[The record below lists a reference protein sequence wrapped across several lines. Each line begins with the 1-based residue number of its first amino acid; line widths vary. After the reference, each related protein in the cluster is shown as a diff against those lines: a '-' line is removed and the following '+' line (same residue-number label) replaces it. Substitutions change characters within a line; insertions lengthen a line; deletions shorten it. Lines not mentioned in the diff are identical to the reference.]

1 MDAPQET
8 GVTVFLLPEIKME
21 EQDSVG
27 LEAEDENEREELQ
40 GRREEDPQRVKQE
53 PVEEP
58 SKNWDA
64 RLEEFLRTLQPVC
77 SEGETPQTP
86 DVEQQKDPKTLAV
99 PSQEETEPNKQA
111 SRLCVSPKTQP
122 HLIGGTQL
130 AYGAHLDANSYGK
143 KREKALAG
151 DAARLEMRRQ
161 RFRTLRYQDADG
173 PRELCQQL
181 QQQCQKWL
189 NPDRNTKARMLE
201 LVTLEQFLAVV
212 PAEMLSCL
220 WENGPVTCAKAVTL
234 AEDFLRSQ
242 QRDSRDLE
250 EQGMQDLSDTEE
262 MHETKKEDKTS
273 ANLLASGK
281 WLKDSKKENPL
292 LDNPEKKS
300 AFLKIENGNN
310 FLCQEEPEKGQ
321 QKTDRRN
328 GNATEEKRDLFVD
341 SQGGCKGGDE
351 STIQQ
356 DVNLK
361 YERCKKGTHECS
373 PELEKPY
380 KCWHCG
386 QSFSSSSDLLSHERN
401 HVGEQL
407 YKCSHCGGSQRIHMG
422 RRPRK
427 CSHCGNTFGCNPQE
441 ETTGGKKFH
450 TCGECGE
457 KYMHRS
463 GLLKHQGVHRGEKP
477 YKCLKCGENFGNYSN
492 FRTHCQ
498 THTGEKQYKCLQC
511 EVCFS
516 SIARLRAHERIH
528 VVVCSCCGKSFSK
541 KSELI
546 EHERNHAR
554 EDAIVCFD
562 CGKAFKFNSELMAHV
577 RTHKDKKLE
586 CPDTKKTLI
595 CSECGDTFKHA
606 SAFKTHQRVH
616 RGEHR
621 KDQQDQE
628 ECVEG
633 PSEIKMETEEEDQQM
648 EEPRKRRRLT
658 GEIRSKAAAVSE
670 PEDAVMEDSTS
681 ETEVTDEQPQ
691 PQPQCDQDSL
701 ENNSEK
707 QLMKAAGPQQP
718 VPEKAIPFVS
728 QKGRNLV
735 VQCKYCLPLIRR
747 ICSGLSDASSMKQH
761 LKAHPD
767 KLNAILEIT
776 GDRRPVPS
784 EEPMH
789 FDREGDNIADVYGPS
804 AVRIRRSGKQNV
816 TQKILDRTLMD
827 YITEELVP
835 LQTVD
840 KPTFLAL
847 VRLGL
852 PKDLTVMSAKTLRD
866 RIEKRV
872 AGLQE
877 SLVNRMSSV
886 SHVAT
891 VADCRTDGKRTFL
904 GVTAHWISPITLKR
918 EFGALTYK
926 RLKGPLT
933 YCVLTKALHDV
944 HAQYGIRD
952 KVVCLTTD
960 NGSNFMEAF
969 KGFRAKEPVDSS
981 SEEDE
986 DDEYD
991 VNQDEPGM
999 EFLPLS
1005 EILDTGNLSNE
1016 YAPESDLSLPPHHRC
1031 ASYTLNLVATHDVAA
1046 MMAGS
1051 TQDGPFG
1058 PFQKHFCALARK
1070 CRKLWLK
1077 QNNSVLVAEYIYEQ
1091 CGTYLTVPNRN
1102 QWNSVFDALKQL
1114 NRLLSTVP
1122 LKVDAVMDM
1131 CFLARVTADER
1142 LVLQEYTEVMG
1153 PLALSLDILQRENG
1167 MFMGYLLPTLYSL
1180 ERKLQEL
1187 ENKPV
1192 PYVYCLP
1199 LLRGVREALRKRF
1212 SGIWED
1218 NELLLAACL
1227 HPRFKTDWL
1236 DSAQTTQLNRS
1247 TMEALLKAELKAAA
1261 AEESSEKDQEGDN
1274 GLLDFFDIQPQQ
1286 GRSVTDTVEEE
1297 ISKYL
1302 KTPSRELSSLLAFPI
1317 IWRSFLK
1324 FNTGVPSSAAAEKL
1338 TCRDGNVVA
1347 AKRHS
1352 LPDDIFED
1360 LVLLKQN
1367 RALSTFQAAKHSSV

>member
-1 MDAPQET
+1 MDDPQET

-27 LEAEDENEREELQ
+27 LEAEDENASEEHR
-40 GRREEDPQRVKQE
+40 GSREEDPQRIKQE

-64 RLEEFLRTLQPVC
+64 QLEEFLRTLQPVC
-77 SEGETPQTP
+77 SEEETPQTSE
-86 DVEQQKDPKTLAV
+86 VEQQRDPKTSEV
-99 PSQEETEPNKQA
+99 PSQGETEPNKQA
-111 SRLCVSPKTQP
+111 SKLCVSPRTQP
-122 HLIGGTQL
+122 HLIEGTQVVF
-130 AYGAHLDANSYGK
+130 GAHLDADSYGK

-161 RFRTLRYQDADG
+161 HFRTLRYQEADG
-173 PRELCQQL
+173 PRELCKQL
-181 QQQCQKWL
+181 QQQCRKWL
-189 NPDRNTKARMLE
+189 NPDRNTKERMLE
-201 LVTLEQFLAVV
+201 LVTLEHFLAVV
-212 PAEMLSCL
+212 PAEMLSYL
-220 WENGPVTCAKAVTL
+220 WENGPVTCAKAVAL
-234 AEDFLRSQ
+234 AEDFLQSQ
-242 QRDSRDLE
+242 QRDRDLE
-250 EQGMQDLSDTEE
+250 EQGMQELSDTEE
-262 MHETKKEDKTS
+262 RHETKQKDKAS
-273 ANLLASGK
+273 ANLLEIGE
-281 WLKDSKKENPL
+281 WLKDRKEENPF
-292 LDNPEKKS
+292 LDRPEKMS
-300 AFLKIENGNN
+300 AFLKTENDNN
-310 FLCQEEPEKGQ
+310 FLCQGEPEKSQ
-321 QKTDRRN
+321 QKTDGQNR
-328 GNATEEKRDLFVD
+328 NATEEKRDLYVD
-341 SQGGCKGGDE
+341 SHGGCKAGDE

-356 DVNLK
+356 DVDMK
-361 YERCKKGTHECS
+361 YDRCKQGTQES
-373 PELEKPY
+373 SLELEKPY

-407 YKCSHCGGSQRIHMG
+407 YRCSHCGGSERIHMG
-422 RRPRK
+422 RRPHK

-441 ETTGGKKFH
+441 ETNGGKKFH
-450 TCGECGE
+450 TCAECGE

-492 FRTHCQ
+492 FRTHCR

-511 EVCFS
+511 EMCFS

-528 VVVCSCCGKSFSK
+528 VVVCSSCGKSFRN
-541 KSELI
+541 KSDLI
-546 EHERNHAR
+546 EHERTHAR
-554 EDAIVCFD
+554 EDSFVCFD

-595 CSECGDTFKHA
+595 CLECGDNFKHA

-616 RGEHR
+616 RGEHW

-633 PSEIKMETEEEDQQM
+633 PSEVKMEAEE

-658 GEIRSKAAAVSE
+658 GEISKAAAVSE
-670 PEDAVMEDSTS
+670 PEGAMMEESTS
-681 ETEVTDEQPQ
+681 ETKVTDEQ

-701 ENNSEK
+701 KNDSEE
-707 QLMKAAGPQQP
+707 QLMKAEAPQQQ
-718 VPEKAIPFVS
+718 VPKKAVTFVS
-728 QKGRNLV
+728 QKERNVV
-735 VQCKYCLPLIRR
+735 VQCKYCLPLIKK
-747 ICSGLSDASSMKQH
+747 ICSELSDASSVEQH
-761 LKAHPD
+761 LKMAHPD
-767 KLNAILEIT
+767 KLNTILEIT
-776 GDRRPVPS
+776 RDGRPVPS
-784 EEPMH
+784 EEPVH
-789 FDREGDNIADVYGPS
+789 FDREEDDIADVYGPP
-804 AVRIRRSGKQNV
+804 AVRFRRSGKQNV
-816 TQKILDRTLMD
+816 TQKILDRILMD
-827 YITEELVP
+827 YITEEIVP

-852 PKDLTVMSAKTLRD
+852 PKDLTIMSAKTLRD
-866 RIEKRV
+866 RIEKRA
-872 AGLQE
+872 AGLRE
-877 SLVNRMSSV
+877 SLVSRMSAV

-891 VADCRTDGKRTFL
+891 IADCWTDGKRTFL

-933 YCVLTKALHDV
+933 YSVLTKALYDV
-944 HAQYGIRD
+944 HAQYGIHD
-952 KVVCLTTD
+952 KVVCVTTD

-969 KGFRAKEPVDSS
+969 QGFGAREPAAAANSS
-981 SEEDE
+981 SEEEE
-986 DDEYD
+986 DNYD
-991 VNQDEPGM
+991 VNQDESGM

-1005 EILDTGNLSNE
+1005 ETLDTGNLADE
-1016 YAPESDLSLPPHHRC
+1016 YAPESDPSLPPHHRC

-1046 MMAGS
+1046 MIAGS

-1070 CRKLWLK
+1070 CRKLWSK
-1077 QNNSVLVAEYIYEQ
+1077 QNNSALVAEYIYEQ
-1091 CGTYLTVPNRN
+1091 CGTYLTVPNQI
-1102 QWNSVFDALKQL
+1102 QWISVFDALKQL
-1114 NRLLSTVP
+1114 NMLLSTMP

-1131 CFLARVTADER
+1131 CSLARITADER
-1142 LVLQEYTEVMG
+1142 LVLQEYTEIMG

-1187 ENKPV
+1187 ESKPV
-1192 PYVYCLP
+1192 PYMYCLP
-1199 LLRGVREALRKRF
+1199 LLTGIREALRKRF
-1212 SGIWED
+1212 AGIWED
-1218 NELLLAACL
+1218 KELILAACL
-1227 HPRFKTDWL
+1227 HPRFKTDWV
-1236 DSAQTTQLNRS
+1236 DSAQTAQINRS
-1247 TMEALLKAELKAAA
+1247 TMEALLKAELKGATT
-1261 AEESSEKDQEGDN
+1261 EESSEKDQEGDT
-1274 GLLDFFDIQPQQ
+1274 GLLDFFDIQPQE
-1286 GRSVTDTVEEE
+1286 GRSVADPVEKE

-1324 FNTGVPSSAAAEKL
+1324 FNTGVPSSAAAENL
-1338 TCRDGNVVA
+1338 ICRDGNIMA

-1352 LPDDIFED
+1352 LPDYIFED

-1367 RALSTFQAAKHSSV
+1367 RALSTFQVSKHSLV